1 MAKAKHRI
9 LILGAS
15 GFLGYSIYKELS
27 PFYKTFGTYC
37 TPKQLWKSKSNF
49 FEFNL
54 QFDDITE
61 ILELVKPTIIISAIR
76 GPFPSQMVCHKH
88 LLEYLEINDKTKILF
103 LSSANVFDAYSKYP
117 SYETD
122 TTLSNSIYGHFKIR
136 IEQQLLRLPK
146 QQVSIIRLPMVF
158 GPNAPRIRE
167 MLTLNQLDAS
177 IELFPNL
184 VMNISTN
191 QWVTRQIH
199 YIINR
204 NKSGIFHC
212 GSSDLVHH
220 DDFIKDMVRHLKL
233 KEPKFKFVFTTN
245 DIRYLAVLP
254 KYNLLPTHLQ
264 FDSQSIFDDIITAS

>member
-27 PFYKTFGTYC
+27 PFYKIFGTYC
-37 TPKQLWKSKSNF
+37 TPKQLWISKSNF

-54 QFDDITE
+54 QHDDITE
-61 ILELVKPTIIISAIR
+61 ILELVKPTIIISAIK

-88 LLEYLEINDKTKILF
+88 LFEYLEKNNTTKILF

-136 IEQQLLRLPK
+136 IEQQLLKLPK
-146 QQVSIIRLPMVF
+146 HQVSIIRLPMVF
-158 GPNAPRIRE
+158 GPNSPRIRE
-167 MLTLNQLDAS
+167 LLTLNQLDAS

-191 QWVTRQIH
+191 KWVTRQIH

-204 NKSGIFHC
+204 KRSGIFHC

-233 KEPKFKFVFTTN
+233 KKPKFKFVFTTN
-245 DIRYLAVLP
+245 DSRYLAVLP
-254 KYNLLPTHLQ
+254 KYNLLPSHLQ
-264 FDSQSIFDDIITAS
+264 FDSQSLFDDIITAP

>member
-27 PFYKTFGTYC
+27 QFYKTFGTYC

-54 QFDDITE
+54 QYDDIIE
-61 ILELVKPTIIISAIR
+61 ILELVKPTIIISAVR

-146 QQVSIIRLPMVF
+146 QQVSIIRIPMVF

-167 MLTLNQLDAS
+167 LLTLNQLDAS